1 MNFLCD
7 SKKMDENGINI
18 KQVQLQ
24 AKNKK
29 LFTWLF
35 KEMKKN
41 PGAMSLSKSQ
51 YGDAKPNANEFKTI
65 LCLMIPEYAGRPSDF
80 EELFWV
86 LGVYGKGWDLKD
98 IKLDR
103 DHFLE

>member
-41 PGAMSLSKSQ
+41 PGAMSLSKS
-51 YGDAKPNANEFKTI
+51 
-65 LCLMIPEYAGRPSDF
+65 
-80 EELFWV
+80 
-86 LGVYGKGWDLKD
+86 
-98 IKLDR
+98 
-103 DHFLE
+103 

>member
-1 MNFLCD
+1 LTRLKQLKDRKTIKVRGADRAKVALWKYMNFLCD

-41 PGAMSLSKSQ
+41 PGAMSLSKS
-51 YGDAKPNANEFKTI
+51 
-65 LCLMIPEYAGRPSDF
+65 
-80 EELFWV
+80 
-86 LGVYGKGWDLKD
+86 
-98 IKLDR
+98 
-103 DHFLE
+103 

>member
-1 MNFLCD
+1 
-7 SKKMDENGINI
+7 
-18 KQVQLQ
+18 
-24 AKNKK
+24 
-29 LFTWLF
+29 
-35 KEMKKN
+35 
-41 PGAMSLSKSQ
+41 
-51 YGDAKPNANEFKTI
+51 
-65 LCLMIPEYAGRPSDF
+65 MIPEYAGRPSDF